1 SIRPSASPLRQHLLP
16 VQLLQ
21 PSGRVC
27 ENGPVKAAVHEI
39 VEILHLQKG
48 GVLGV
53 AAVDLIQVI
62 QHAVLFAIEA
72 DELPE
77 HGETGGLD
85 EDLLD
90 LPVGLQPAIRQEQH
104 QNGPAQAA
112 VDHHDVPHGLRLVV
126 VLVVEHAH
134 PPL

>member
-1 SIRPSASPLRQHLLP
+1 M
-16 VQLLQ
+16 
-21 PSGRVC
+21 
-27 ENGPVKAAVHEI
+27 
-39 VEILHLQKG
+39 
-48 GVLGV
+48 

-134 PPL
+134 PPLVSAGLREGVVPDVVQRHRLQLAALRSKGPAVQGAAV

>member
-1 SIRPSASPLRQHLLP
+1 M
-16 VQLLQ
+16 
-21 PSGRVC
+21 
-27 ENGPVKAAVHEI
+27 
-39 VEILHLQKG
+39 
-48 GVLGV
+48 

-104 QNGPAQAA
+104 QNGPAQA
-112 VDHHDVPHGLRLVV
+112 HSGCERLDDRTGIF
-126 VLVVEHAH
+126 LKSNLFIGIIYIYFHTNIYYHISMKGESI
-134 PPL
+134 